1 MAWLRCRF
9 ICGRLGLFIQRGVF
23 LEIKKMLSCVSKS
36 NQFSVTSHY
45 MFKWIMT
52 KYTSVFS
59 VHYISKTGQMYCK
72 WPRTLTLYLQDLIL
86 AVVQRSVSLKHFI
99 SLTGLI
105 LQITFQNRP
114 QECFVHEQASIQMH
128 NTWVC
133 VSLCELWVLNV
144 HVAACQAALCTQRSV
159 GLIDFN
165 NGTNSNDHKD
175 QSILF
180 N

>member
-1 MAWLRCRF
+1 MCINLSFYQNLKRRSFPSKLTLDIKHPAPNLNPTNNDGMTEMQIYLRQTWPVHPKRS
-9 ICGRLGLFIQRGVF
+9 IPGN
-23 LEIKKMLSCVSKS
+23 KKMLSCVSKS

-133 VSLCELWVLNV
+133 VSLCEL
-144 HVAACQAALCTQRSV
+144 
-159 GLIDFN
+159 
-165 NGTNSNDHKD
+165 
-175 QSILF
+175 
-180 N
+180 